1 MKRSALVAAALLVV
15 ACVSTNV
22 ALLDT
27 SVHYVPTC
35 KEGVQFYSTKDKA
48 PEKYKEVAILSS
60 SGSSG
65 FTNQSQMIESMR
77 DEAAKIG
84 ATGVI
89 LNEIAEPGA
98 GAKVAGAIFGVS
110 PERQGRAVAIFAE
123 ADTMRVRQACSPLS
137 PKSAATENVSSPTQ
151 ASAAPAPGTTAAV
164 CIARDT
170 VTRSGGQAHV
180 VLHEEQQ
187 GHGCVEFRRCQ
198 YEASVV
204 LDDAAALAQCRGE
217 VKKEE

>member
-1 MKRSALVAAALLVV
+1 MKSVVLLLLVAVV

-27 SVHYVPTC
+27 SVHYAPTC
-35 KEGVQFYSTKDKA
+35 KEGVVFYATKDKA
-48 PEKYKEVAILSS
+48 PQKYKEVAILSS

-77 DEAAKIG
+77 NKAAEIG

-123 ADTMRVRQACSPLS
+123 ADTARVRQSCSPLRAQQAASQSSDTASRAASNAAICEAQDSVSVS
-137 PKSAATENVSSPTQ
+137 PDGKSLHVSTHQAEEGKGCVAFRTCTYDAAV
-151 ASAAPAPGTTAAV
+151 TTAP
-164 CIARDT
+164 
-170 VTRSGGQAHV
+170 QA
-180 VLHEEQQ
+180 L
-187 GHGCVEFRRCQ
+187 
-198 YEASVV
+198 S
-204 LDDAAALAQCRGE
+204 LCRGE
-217 VKKEE
+217 AKKED